1 MFDSLVLKSSYNLKN
16 SMNIFNIN
24 NLKVRVWSLVTLYIL
39 GWRHLVQLENISGI
53 TVQLGRQQHPEIIQ
67 IYKLSYLRLKIHLT
81 VVSHLCLILL
91 HTNSILDRRRI
102 FGLWSKDILGNI
114 ELNWVCGYPINNTNT
129 CFCHIIA
136 VDRITHINIMQI
148 RNKMITSHR

>member
-1 MFDSLVLKSSYNLKN
+1 MLKSSCNLKN
-16 SMNIFNIN
+16 SMNNFTINIV
-24 NLKVRVWSLVTLYIL
+24 KGQVWSLVTLYIL
-39 GWRHLVQLENISGI
+39 VSVDVGPIGKYFKSHSSISWADTPWNYLNLQIILSSVQ
-53 TVQLGRQQHPEIIQ
+53 
-67 IYKLSYLRLKIHLT
+67 IHLT
-81 VVSHLCLILL
+81 VVSHLLLILL

>member
-1 MFDSLVLKSSYNLKN
+1 MVTCN
-16 SMNIFNIN
+16 
-24 NLKVRVWSLVTLYIL
+24 TLY
-39 GWRHLVQLENISGI
+39 SGVKTFGPI
-53 TVQLGRQQHPEIIQ
+53 GKYFRNYSSIRKTATPWNYLNLQIIF
-67 IYKLSYLRLKIHLT
+67 YLRLKIHLT